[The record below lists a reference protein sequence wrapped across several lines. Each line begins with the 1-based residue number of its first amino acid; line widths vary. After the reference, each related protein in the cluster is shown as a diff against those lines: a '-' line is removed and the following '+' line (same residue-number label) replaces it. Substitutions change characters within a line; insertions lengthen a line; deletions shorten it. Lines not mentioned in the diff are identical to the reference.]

1 MATTENTASGNG
13 QQDSFSFTFPY
24 LKDTDIKVSVGGVVK
39 TVTTHYTLHT
49 PTTIKFTSG
58 NIPPSGTNNV
68 RIYRETS
75 DTALQATF
83 YPGSAIRSGDLN
95 DNFTQNLYVTQES
108 NNDSTLA
115 LNNSR
120 ESDGAGSYT
129 SAIDKA
135 TAATTTANTASANAT
150 TAVNTANT
158 ASATATTASNN
169 ASAAVTSASNANN
182 TAASAVTTANAATTT
197 ANSAVTTAN
206 GADTKADT
214 AIATANTASTNATT
228 AVNTANAAT
237 TTANAAT
244 TTANA
249 ASATANT
256 ASSDATTAVNTANT
270 ASTNASNAVTTAN
283 AADTNA
289 TTALNNSRVSDGAGG
304 YISAITRATSAST
317 TATNANTTATAA
329 QLATDRLVATTSNGG
344 ATWTLAGNNTNA
356 STDPKGVGYA
366 ITTAEAASATATAA
380 QSAVANSVLYTPYAA
395 VANIPGSPSNN
406 DYIEILDST
415 GIESFS
421 PLAGL
426 PSGFTG
432 DAGLTVK
439 LKYTTSGSTWN
450 YQSYHTNDSEDRYVA
465 TYGKHNTTQVSYTV
479 KVVSKTAAHRYHNV
493 GSSSGFTIG
502 GIEAPFLTLI
512 PGNTY
517 RFDQSDSSN
526 SNHPIAFYRQP
537 DKSGGAWTTGVTSNG
552 TPGQVGAYT
561 DLVVSDTTPFSLS
574 YQCQNHAHMGN
585 GTATNT
591 GAGGSGA
598 TGGGGDE
605 IFIENDQNVTVSYS
619 ISANKNAQ
627 SIGPIGINN
636 SIVVTIP
643 NNSTWVIN

>member
-1 MATTENTASGNG
+1 MATTENSFNG
-13 QQDSFSFTFPY
+13 TGSQDSFSFTFPY

-58 NIPPSGTNNV
+58 NIPASGTNNV
-68 RIYRETS
+68 RIYRETA

-115 LNNSR
+115 LDSSR
-120 ESDGAGSYT
+120 ESNGDGTYT

-135 TAATTTANTASANAT
+135 STAVNTANTADTNAT

-169 ASAAVTSASNANN
+169 ATAAVTSASNANN

-197 ANSAVTTAN
+197 ANNAVTTANSAVATANTANTTSNTANTTAGNAVTTAN
-206 GADTKADT
+206 G
-214 AIATANTASTNATT
+214 
-228 AVNTANAAT
+228 
-237 TTANAAT
+237 
-244 TTANA
+244 
-249 ASATANT
+249 
-256 ASSDATTAVNTANT
+256 
-270 ASTNASNAVTTAN
+270 AVTTAN
-283 AADTNA
+283 AAD
-289 TTALNNSRVSDGAGG
+289 
-304 YISAITRATSAST
+304 AIADEAK
-317 TATNANTTATAA
+317 
-329 QLATDRLVATTSNGG
+329 LATDRLVATTANNG
-344 ATWTLAGNNTNA
+344 ATWTLSGNNTNA

-366 ITTAEAASATATAA
+366 VTTAEAASATANAA
-380 QSAVANSVLYTPYAA
+380 QSAVANSVLYTPVAD
-395 VANIPGSPSNN
+395 VANIPGSPSND
-406 DYIEILDST
+406 DYVEVTDST

-439 LKYTTSGSTWN
+439 LRYTSSGTTWN

-465 TYGKHNTTQVSYTV
+465 IYGKHNTAQVNYTV
-479 KVVSKTAAHRYHNV
+479 KVVTKTAAHRYHGT
-493 GSSSGFTIG
+493 GSSDGFQIG

-512 PGNTY
+512 PGNVY

-526 SNHPIAFYRQP
+526 ANHPIAFFKYA
-537 DKSGGAWTTGVTSNG
+537 DKTGQWTSNVTSNG

-561 DLVVSDTTPFSLS
+561 DLEVTTLTPFSLS
-574 YQCQNHAHMGN
+574 YQSDASIDTYFGN
-585 GTATNT
+585 GLATNT

-598 TGGGGDE
+598 TGGGADNV
-605 IFIENDQNVTVSYS
+605 FIENDNAITTDYT
-619 ISANKNAQ
+619 ITANKNAA
-627 SIGPIGINN
+627 SVGPVTIPNGIT
-636 SIVVTIP
+636 VTIP
-643 NNSTWVIN
+643 NNQRWVII